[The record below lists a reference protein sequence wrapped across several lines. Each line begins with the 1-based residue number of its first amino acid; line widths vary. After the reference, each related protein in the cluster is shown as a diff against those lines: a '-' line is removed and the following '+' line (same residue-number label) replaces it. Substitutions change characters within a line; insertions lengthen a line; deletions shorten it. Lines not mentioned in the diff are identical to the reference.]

1 MRKLIVA
8 RMPYLNSDVFY
19 WTMPPDAFELRPLV
33 PRAMAWAIENGEI
46 DAGPL
51 PVAEWFRMQDRL
63 VPVGDYCVATGKAAV
78 SILFFSR
85 VPAPDLGGRRI
96 AVTEH
101 TSTSVQLL
109 RVLLEERWQVR
120 PEGFVLPDEPADALL
135 LIGDLALRSRHGI
148 EGYPYVYDLGA
159 EWYGLTGLPFVFA
172 HWVAR
177 RESDPEAVETLERT
191 LGECLESGMSR
202 VGEIAARNRAGLS
215 PDEAERYVRGFTYRM
230 GPAQT
235 EALELFR
242 SRLRRLPAWRPAA
255 PGARSGS
262 SSGLRLDSGRD

>member
-1 MRKLIVA
+1 MQKLIVA

-19 WTMPPDAFELRPLV
+19 WTMPADAFELRPLV
-33 PRAMAWAIENGEI
+33 PRAMAWAIDNGEI

-63 VPVGDYCVATGKAAV
+63 VPVGDYCVATGEAAV

-85 VPAPDLGGRRI
+85 VPAADLTGRRI

-109 RVLLEERWQVR
+109 RVLLEERWHAR
-120 PEGFVLPDEPADALL
+120 PEALVLPDEPADALL
-135 LIGDLALRSRHGI
+135 LIGDPALRNRHGI

-159 EWYGLTGLPFVFA
+159 EWRRETGLPFVFA

-177 RESDPEAVETLERT
+177 RESEPGAVALLQRT
-191 LGECLESGMSR
+191 LGECLESGMGR
-202 VGEIAARNRAGLS
+202 VKEIAALNRAGLS

-230 GPAQT
+230 GAAQNT
-235 EALELFR
+235 ALELFR
-242 SRLRRLPAWRPAA
+242 NRLGRLPVWRPAV
-255 PGARSGS
+255 PGARSGA
-262 SSGLRLDSGRD
+262 GRD

>member
-1 MRKLIVA
+1 MKKLIVA

-19 WTMPPDAFELRPLV
+19 WTMPPESFELRPLA

-63 VPVGDYCVATGKAAV
+63 VPVGDYCVATGATAV

-85 VPAPDLGGRRI
+85 VPAVDLTGRRI

-109 RVLLEERWQVR
+109 RVLLEERWHVR
-120 PEGFVLPDEPADALL
+120 PERFVLLDEPADALL
-135 LIGDLALRSRHGI
+135 LIGDVALRNRHGI
-148 EGYPYVYDLGA
+148 EGFPYVYDLGA
-159 EWYGLTGLPFVFA
+159 EWYEDTGLPFVFA

-177 RESDPEAVETLERT
+177 RESDPEGVEVLERT
-191 LGECLESGMSR
+191 LGECLESGMGR
-202 VGEIAARNRAGLS
+202 VREIAVRNRAGLS

-230 GPAQT
+230 GAAQVA
-235 EALELFR
+235 ALDLFR
-242 SRLRRLPAWRPAA
+242 SRLGRLPAWRPAA
-255 PGARSGS
+255 PGVRS
-262 SSGLRLDSGRD
+262 SSGRD